1 MNETIKIGERG
12 VSQRAQRRGLSLRKA
27 RSSASARRPVEYW
40 LVVPGT
46 SSIVAGGDNGL
57 SLENIVTWL
66 SSSVEY

>member
-1 MNETIKIGERG
+1 MNETIKIGECG

-27 RSSASARRPVEYW
+27 RSSESARRPVEYW

-66 SSSVEY
+66 SSWVE

>member
-1 MNETIKIGERG
+1 MNESIKIGERG

-27 RSSASARRPVEYW
+27 RSSASPGRPLDYW

-46 SSIVAGGDNGL
+46 SNIVAGGDNGL

-66 SSSVEY
+66 SSSVEH